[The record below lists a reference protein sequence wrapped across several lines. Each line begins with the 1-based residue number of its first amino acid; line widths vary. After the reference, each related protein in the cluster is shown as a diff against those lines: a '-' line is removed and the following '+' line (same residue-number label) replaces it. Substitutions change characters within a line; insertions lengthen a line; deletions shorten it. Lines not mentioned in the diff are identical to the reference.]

1 MLGEVLKIYIYVY
14 LILHHLNSLLGS
26 TTNERI
32 SANINH
38 SEIVLLIHR
47 TLNERQTFLDDIN
60 KSNAREKN
68 FFHPLAKQ
76 MKVNIYCFT

>member
-14 LILHHLNSLLGS
+14 LILRHLNSLLGS

-60 KSNAREKN
+60 KTNAREKH